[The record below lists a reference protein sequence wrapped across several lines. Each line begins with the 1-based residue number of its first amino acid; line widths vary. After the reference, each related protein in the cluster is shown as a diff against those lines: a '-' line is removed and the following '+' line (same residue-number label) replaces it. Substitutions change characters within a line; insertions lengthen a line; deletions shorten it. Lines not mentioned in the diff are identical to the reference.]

1 MPGTAI
7 TGELKRGESVLGRC
21 VVDRRLR
28 RDRLTAVYLARGR
41 EPGEVFTVWAAH
53 SAVIARSERAAH
65 VFGLEMERLSLL
77 EHPGVPHII
86 AFDAADSGPVVI
98 SARRPGS
105 SLREIIASGS
115 DRSPR
120 LASKV
125 LQGLARIL
133 ELLHTQSPPVLHRGL
148 VPERVVLDEEGEVHL
163 EECGYLH
170 ALVTAGFVTDRTVL
184 ACGQPGYLMPEELA
198 FPPTAALDVFS
209 LATLLFEVLTGRLPF
224 GELSA
229 AELAVALRRDQL
241 PTISLH
247 RGDLGMA
254 VDAVFERSFGV
265 ARGEGYP
272 TVQAFARDLL
282 RALEPDVSARLTL
295 PGSEAQLPDHGD
307 DLGVNLSIAVD
318 PEPTP
323 SYGDYGAMLAQLD
336 ARRAGASPLPEARE
350 LAADPM
356 IPPAAAL
363 PDLRVTPVAPEPTAP
378 QLASS
383 KRTLPGGSFSLAPS
397 TLAKLPA
404 QTPADA
410 AVRSGHTFG
419 GSVRAP
425 RATATATAP
434 ASVPTTPPAGLGT
447 EAEPEEL
454 SLDALQSIDGDAID
468 LSSRDLQPIASA
480 LRDAAGRREI
490 LLAEQPTQ
498 VSPLPGRPRAAAVSS
513 PAGLVAAAPRATP
526 APRVTPAPRATPAPR
541 SPSSTPPRN
550 SAPGGLLA
558 PSHLPPPGRLPTDF
572 ARVSSPSSL
581 PAPTAP
587 DAAQLFAQ
595 SARLLAVS
603 TVIAAVCVT
612 TGLLYIARASD
623 DLTAAMR
630 ARAAQSPALEIP
642 PVTPAFDAGA
652 PRPTVIAAPAD
663 AGILAAASPD
673 VGVTPAPPVAPRTPA
688 VAPVVRPPPAVAPV
702 PGAATVSRLMGALRG
717 PVADCVEGVEAR
729 SVTLTPRFDGATGAV
744 VHLRL
749 RGIFAEPP
757 MGPCLDEAV
766 RRVRVAPFAAPSW
779 EPSLT
784 FPIAAPRWT
793 PTPER

>member
-1 MPGTAI
+1 MGEDAAEDCLTLRSSVPGTAI

-53 SAVIARSERAAH
+53 SAVVARSERAAH
-65 VFGLEMERLSLL
+65 VFGLELERLSLL

-98 SARRPGS
+98 SSRRPGS

-209 LATLLFEVLTGRLPF
+209 LATMLFEVLTGRLPF

-229 AELAVALRRDQL
+229 AELAVALRREQL

-247 RGDLGMA
+247 RNDLGMA

-295 PGSEAQLPDHGD
+295 PGAEAQLPDLGD

-350 LAADPM
+350 LAADPV

-363 PDLRVTPVAPEPTAP
+363 PDLGATPFASETTAP

-404 QTPADA
+404 QPPADA
-410 AVRSGHTFG
+410 AVRSGHTLG
-419 GSVRAP
+419 GSDRAP
-425 RATATATAP
+425 RAAAAP
-434 ASVPTTPPAGLGT
+434 SPTTPPAHLGT
-447 EAEPEEL
+447 EADPEEL

-480 LRDAAGRREI
+480 LRDEAGRREI

-498 VSPLPGRPRAAAVSS
+498 VSPLPGRPRPAAVSS
-513 PAGLVAAAPRATP
+513 PAGLVVAAPRATP
-526 APRVTPAPRATPAPR
+526 APRAPSSAPPR
-541 SPSSTPPRN
+541 S

-558 PSHLPPPGRLPTDF
+558 PSHLPPPGRLPADF
-572 ARVSSPSSL
+572 ARVSSASSL
-581 PAPTAP
+581 PAPASP

-642 PVTPAFDAGA
+642 PVTPALDAGTPQPAGAATPTDAGA
-652 PRPTVIAAPAD
+652 LAAP
-663 AGILAAASPD
+663 SPE
-673 VGVTPAPPVAPRTPA
+673 VGVTAA
-688 VAPVVRPPPAVAPV
+688 PPAVAPIARPRPPAVAAV
-702 PGAATVSRLMGALRG
+702 PGAATVARLMGALRG

-729 SVTLTPRFDGATGAV
+729 SVTLSPRFDGATGAV

-766 RRVRVAPFAAPSW
+766 RRVRVAPFAAPAW
-779 EPSLT
+779 EPALT

>member
-1 MPGTAI
+1 MGEDAAEGCLTLRSSVPGTAI

-65 VFGLEMERLSLL
+65 VFGLELERLSLL

-115 DRSPR
+115 DRSAR

-229 AELAVALRRDQL
+229 AELAVALRREQL

-295 PGSEAQLPDHGD
+295 PGAEAQLPDQGD

-350 LAADPM
+350 LAADPV
-356 IPPAAAL
+356 IPAAAAL
-363 PDLRVTPVAPEPTAP
+363 PDLGAAPFASETTAP

-404 QTPADA
+404 QPAADA
-410 AVRSGHTFG
+410 ALRSGHTLG

-425 RATATATAP
+425 RAAP
-434 ASVPTTPPAGLGT
+434 APTPTTPP
-447 EAEPEEL
+447 
-454 SLDALQSIDGDAID
+454 
-468 LSSRDLQPIASA
+468 
-480 LRDAAGRREI
+480 
-490 LLAEQPTQ
+490 
-498 VSPLPGRPRAAAVSS
+498 
-513 PAGLVAAAPRATP
+513 
-526 APRVTPAPRATPAPR
+526 
-541 SPSSTPPRN
+541 
-550 SAPGGLLA
+550 
-558 PSHLPPPGRLPTDF
+558 
-572 ARVSSPSSL
+572 
-581 PAPTAP
+581 TAP
-587 DAAQLFAQ
+587 EAT
-595 SARLLAVS
+595 SE
-603 TVIAAVCVT
+603 
-612 TGLLYIARASD
+612 
-623 DLTAAMR
+623 
-630 ARAAQSPALEIP
+630 PAE
-642 PVTPAFDAGA
+642 
-652 PRPTVIAAPAD
+652 
-663 AGILAAASPD
+663 
-673 VGVTPAPPVAPRTPA
+673 
-688 VAPVVRPPPAVAPV
+688 
-702 PGAATVSRLMGALRG
+702 
-717 PVADCVEGVEAR
+717 
-729 SVTLTPRFDGATGAV
+729 
-744 VHLRL
+744 
-749 RGIFAEPP
+749 
-757 MGPCLDEAV
+757 
-766 RRVRVAPFAAPSW
+766 
-779 EPSLT
+779 
-784 FPIAAPRWT
+784 
-793 PTPER
+793 